1 MGKKSKKT
9 KQELEDKSKKESS
22 KKNKIKKPKM
32 HKSKTPMNPPTIDP
46 TLRYQMIETA
56 AYYIA
61 ERHGFDPRKS
71 IEDWAQAEQEI
82 DKRLKEESQS

>member
-9 KQELEDKSKKESS
+9 KDDLDEKVKEKKLKKGKKAKRSKPQLESR
-22 KKNKIKKPKM
+22 P
-32 HKSKTPMNPPTIDP
+32 NPIDP

-61 ERHGFDPRKS
+61 EKHGFDPRQS
-71 IEDWAQAEQEI
+71 VEDWAQAEQQI
-82 DKRLKEESQS
+82 DARLKQEEQDR